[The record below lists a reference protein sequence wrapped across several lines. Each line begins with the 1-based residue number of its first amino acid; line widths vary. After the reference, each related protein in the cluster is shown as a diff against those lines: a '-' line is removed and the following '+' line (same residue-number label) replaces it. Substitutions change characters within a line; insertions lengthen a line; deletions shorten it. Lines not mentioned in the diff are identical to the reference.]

1 MNRIFPFLVLLIF
14 LSSCGKKYEIEGT
27 SSVSSLDGKK
37 LFLKV
42 ARDGNLVTVDS
53 AEVIHGKFSMKGK
66 IDSVEMVTLFM
77 DEESIMPVVLE
88 GGNIQISIS
97 NTGLSAKGTTLN
109 DKFYAFIDKKNSID
123 DQLQELGRKEAKMIL
138 NGEDPLYIQE
148 LLTKENEQ
156 LIIEMNNHVKSFISQ
171 NYENVLGPSVFMMIC
186 SSMRN
191 PVMTSP
197 IEEIL
202 KDAPV
207 SFKENKMVKSFI
219 QQAHENMQLIKEH
232 QMLESNSQQN

>member
-1 MNRIFPFLVLLIF
+1 
-14 LSSCGKKYEIEGT
+14 
-27 SSVSSLDGKK
+27 
-37 LFLKV
+37 
-42 ARDGNLVTVDS
+42 
-53 AEVIHGKFSMKGK
+53 
-66 IDSVEMVTLFM
+66 
-77 DEESIMPVVLE
+77 
-88 GGNIQISIS
+88 
-97 NTGLSAKGTTLN
+97 
-109 DKFYAFIDKKNSID
+109 
-123 DQLQELGRKEAKMIL
+123 MIL